1 MGTSKST
8 KKFLYLRSV
17 TFRAEVYQFLFCERT
32 DFVGLSIQATTD
44 PQTAIEKL
52 SSLYDH
58 QYVNLTNNH
67 VSYESCPLNLNLI
80 C

>member
-1 MGTSKST
+1 M
-8 KKFLYLRSV
+8 

-32 DFVGLSIQATTD
+32 DFAGLSIQATTD
-44 PQTAIEKL
+44 PQKAIEKL
-52 SSLYDH
+52 SLLYDH

-67 VSYESCPLNLNLI
+67 DSYEFCPLSLNLI